1 MGGDLFVFFFLGWEV
16 IFENANSP
24 PLSLEDKTV
33 CVVAGRDGEASKN
46 LEVEDLHRVAS
57 GRRSSDSTAR
67 RRRRPAS
74 RSRSRSRTAG
84 GGELLLWEG
93 RGWI

>member
-1 MGGDLFVFFFLGWEV
+1 MGGDFFSSFFGVGV

-24 PLSLEDKTV
+24 PHSLEDKTV
-33 CVVAGRDGEASKN
+33 CVVAVGRDGEASKN

-57 GRRSSDSTAR
+57 GRRSSDSTAL

-84 GGELLLWEG
+84 GELLLWEG

>member
-1 MGGDLFVFFFLGWEV
+1 MIFFSFFGWGV

-24 PLSLEDKTV
+24 PLSLEDKTG
-33 CVVAGRDGEASKN
+33 CVVVGRDGEASKN

-57 GRRSSDSTAR
+57 GRRSSDSTVR

-84 GGELLLWEG
+84 GGETLLWEG